1 MKTEETYYQ
10 MYLDMF
16 RSEIYKR
23 ISDIDNNGS
32 YSPEDEIELNA
43 LVRLEED
50 LYTLVTHGIDN

>member
-1 MKTEETYYQ
+1 